1 MVTDIFPAAVYLLCF
16 ATSSACAL
24 LLARN
29 YARTKARLLLWSAI
43 CFSFLAVNNLL
54 VIFDLMLIE
63 DFSFQIPRLLTSLC
77 AVGVLLFGFIW
88 DMEE

>member
-1 MVTDIFPAAVYLLCF
+1 MGEVFPAAVYLLCF

-29 YARTKARLLLWSAI
+29 YTRTKARLLLWSAL
-43 CFSFLAVNNLL
+43 CFGFLALNNLA
-54 VIFDLMLIE
+54 VIFDLLLVSGL
-63 DFSFQIPRLLTSLC
+63 SFQILRLALSLC